1 MNEVTTTL
9 HMEMNDVVY
18 GSVIGNTTNPLM
30 LEVDHWVNTI
40 VIEKFNSQVL
50 IIILSSQGTWSNKTV
65 HCNNDFNILFIKK
78 NVSYI
83 CHFLSPVHKPIDSKN

>member
-1 MNEVTTTL
+1 
-9 HMEMNDVVY
+9 MELNDVVY

-50 IIILSSQGTWSNKTV
+50 MIILSSQGT
-65 HCNNDFNILFIKK
+65 
-78 NVSYI
+78 
-83 CHFLSPVHKPIDSKN
+83 

>member
-30 LEVDHWVNTI
+30 LEVDHWVNNWEISFTSSY
-40 VIEKFNSQVL
+40 F
-50 IIILSSQGTWSNKTV
+50 IIIQKSQGIWWNKTV
-65 HCNNDFNILFIKK
+65 HCNNNFSIVFNKK
-78 NVSYI
+78 YRTDI
-83 CHFLSPVHKPIDSKN
+83 CQFFFPCV